1 MKLTK
6 KNYFSKKASMEY
18 MSVSQFKAFE
28 KCQSAA
34 LAELQGKYEREKTT
48 ALLVG
53 SYIDSYFE
61 GPKHFEKFLAENYTA
76 IYTQKGTLRAEF
88 VQADEIIAR
97 MKKDKLFMEY
107 IKGKSQVI
115 MAGTI
120 EGVAVKIKIDSLH
133 KDKIVDMKV
142 MKDFQNVFVSERGS
156 LPWFDA
162 WGYDLQGAVYQEIVR
177 QNTGERLPFYL
188 AAATKEKIT
197 DLDIVH
203 IGQNH
208 LDIALDHF
216 RQYAPLYDAIKQGII
231 EPERCE
237 NCEWCKKTKVLTEP
251 KEADEFYLI

>member
-6 KNYFSKKASMEY
+6 RNYFSKKSNMHY
-18 MSVSQFKAFE
+18 MSVSQFKRFE
-28 KCQSAA
+28 KCPSSA
-34 LAELQGKYEREKTT
+34 LAELQGKYEQEKGV

-53 SYIDSYFE
+53 SFVDSYFE
-61 GPKHFEKFLAENYTA
+61 GPKHFEKFLAETPE
-76 IYTQKGTLRAEF
+76 IFKRDGTLKAEF
-88 VQADEIIAR
+88 VQAEAIIER

-107 IKGKSQVI
+107 IGGRSQVI
-115 MAGTI
+115 MTGTI

-133 KDKIVDMKV
+133 PDKIVDMKV
-142 MKDFQNVFVSERGS
+142 MKDFQNVFISERGS

-162 WGYDLQGAVYQEIVR
+162 WGYDLQGAVYQEIVY

-188 AAATKEKIT
+188 AGATKEKIT

-203 IGQNH
+203 IGQDH

-237 NCEWCKKTKVLTEP
+237 TCEWCKKTKVLTEP
-251 KEADEFYLI
+251 KEADEFYLM

>member
-6 KNYFSKKASMEY
+6 RNYFSKKVNQAFL
-18 MSVSQFKAFE
+18 SVSQFKAFE
-28 KCQSAA
+28 KCAASA
-34 LAELQGKYEREKTT
+34 LAELQGKYEREKSV
-48 ALLVG
+48 AMFVG
-53 SYIDSYFE
+53 SYIDAYFE
-61 GPKHFEKFLAENYTA
+61 GKRSFEKFLAENYTA

-88 VQADEIIAR
+88 VQAEAIIER
-97 MKKDKLFMEY
+97 MKKEKLFMEY
-107 IKGKSQVI
+107 ISGKSQVI
-115 MAGTI
+115 MTGTI

-133 KDKIVDMKV
+133 QDKIVDMKV
-142 MKDFQNVFVSERGS
+142 MKDFQNVFVSDRGS

-162 WGYDLQGAVYQEIVR
+162 WGYDLQGAVYQEIVY

-237 NCEWCKKTKVLTEP
+237 TCEWCKKTKVLTEP
-251 KEADEFYLI
+251 KEADEFYLM